1 MRREEGWEREIGPT
15 PDCSVTNRCLGISMR
30 RKRLWVKTGGGT
42 ERGERSRQQLLV
54 PALPLFSPP
63 PHTCILR
70 GTSVPCSFSSTRP
83 PNCRNR
89 RGLPQFYYNRS
100 QKCVVSASAFS
111 LQNKSA
117 EHSGVGTRTHEQR
130 RADAPVQTAPVV
142 SAALFTGVWIGR
154 CFSYSELPKC
164 PQCVSVCES

>member
-1 MRREEGWEREIGPT
+1 MGERDRPHSRLQRHQPLSGHQHEKKKAVGENGWGH
-15 PDCSVTNRCLGISMR
+15 G
-30 RKRLWVKTGGGT
+30 K
-42 ERGERSRQQLLV
+42 RGEESPATACACTSPFLPV
-54 PALPLFSPP
+54 PLYSPP

-142 SAALFTGVWIGR
+142 SAALFTGIWIG
-154 CFSYSELPKC
+154 L
-164 PQCVSVCES
+164 